1 MAQFKYTAKNTKG
14 EAVAGQIEAESQSA
28 AADQLL
34 GRELYITLLSEV
46 KPSEDIIGVISRF
59 FQHVTKKDLAIFL
72 RQLSILISA
81 AVPLVQ
87 ALQLLAKQT
96 QNKVLREALVDIHA
110 EVEGGMKFSLTLER
124 YEHIFSSYFINMV
137 RSGETSGR
145 MEEILNYLADQEEKD
160 YELQG
165 KIIGALVY
173 PGFIITTML
182 GGGFFMLAVILPKML
197 KMFEELGATSQLP
210 LATRAL
216 MVLSKI
222 AQSYWWVVI
231 LAIIALVI
239 FLRWYLHT
247 EEGRRQ
253 FDIVK
258 LRAPVF
264 GLLFQ
269 YLYIIRFAR
278 SFNTVLVGGITIPQ
292 GLRIVRSVIGNSIF
306 EKLMDETVKEV
317 EEGNPMSAVFAKN
330 KYVPTMVT
338 QMIAVGEQTGRLD
351 TVLEKITNFYSREIN
366 GVIEV
371 SLKMV
376 EPIIMIVLGVGV
388 GFLVAGVILPMM
400 NLASAVQ

>member
-1 MAQFKYTAKNTKG
+1 MQFKYTAKDKSG
-14 EAVAGQIEAESQSA
+14 ENVTGQIDAESQSA
-28 AADQLL
+28 AADQLIA
-34 GRELYITLLSEV
+34 RELYITALSEV
-46 KPSEDIIGVISRF
+46 KPSEDIIGLVRKFFSR
-59 FQHVTKKDLAIFL
+59 VTKKDLAIFL
-72 RQLSILISA
+72 RQLSILVSA
-81 AVPLVQ
+81 AVPLVR
-87 ALQLLAKQT
+87 ALNILSEQT
-96 QNKVLREALVDIHA
+96 PNRVLRETLVDVHR

-124 YEHIFSSYFINMV
+124 YPAIFSPYFINMV

-145 MEEILNYLADQEEKD
+145 MEEILGYLADQEEKD

-165 KIIGALVY
+165 KIVGALVY
-173 PGFIITTML
+173 PGFIITALL

-222 AQSYWWVVI
+222 AQSYWW
-231 LAIIALVI
+231 LVI
-239 FLRWYLHT
+239 TGIVALAFVFRWYIKT
-247 EEGRRQ
+247 EGGRKQ
-253 FDIVK
+253 FDIIK
-258 LRAPVF
+258 LKAPVF

-269 YLYIIRFAR
+269 YLYIIRFSR

-306 EKLMDETVKEV
+306 EKLIDETVKEV
-317 EEGNPMSAVFAKN
+317 EEGNPMSEVFAKN

-338 QMIAVGEQTGRLD
+338 QMLAVGEQTGRLD
-351 TVLEKITNFYSREIN
+351 AVLEKITNFYSREIN
-366 GVIEV
+366 GVIEIT
-371 SLKMV
+371 LKMV
-376 EPIIMIVLGVGV
+376 EPVIMIVLGVGV

>member
-1 MAQFKYTAKNTKG
+1 MAQFRYTAKNSKG
-14 EAVAGQIEAESQSA
+14 DAVAGEIEAESKST

-46 KPSEDIIGVISRF
+46 KPSEDIIATIRKF
-59 FQHVTKKDLAIFL
+59 FRHVTKKDLAIFL

-87 ALQLLAKQT
+87 ALRLLSEQT
-96 QNKVLREALVDIHA
+96 QNKTLREALIDIHA

-124 YEHIFSSYFINMV
+124 YEYIFSNYFINMV

-145 MEEILNYLADQEEKD
+145 LEEILNYLADQEEKD
-160 YELQG
+160 YELQS

-173 PGFIITTML
+173 PGFIMCAMFA
-182 GGGFFMLAVILPKML
+182 GAFFMMAVILPKML
-197 KMFEELGATSQLP
+197 AMFDSLGADVQLP

-216 MVLSKI
+216 KAISTV
-222 AQSYWWVVI
+222 AHNYWWAVI
-231 LAIIALVI
+231 LAIIA
-239 FLRWYLHT
+239 FAMFFRWYLRT
-247 EEGRRQ
+247 QKGRRQ

-258 LRAPVF
+258 LKAPVF

-306 EKLMDETVKEV
+306 EKLLDETVKEV
-317 EEGNPMSAVFAKN
+317 EEGNPMSGVFAKN

-338 QMIAVGEQTGRLD
+338 QMLSVGEQTGRLD
-351 TVLEKITNFYSREIN
+351 DVLEKITNFYSREIN
-366 GVIEV
+366 GVIEIA
-371 SLKMV
+371 LKLV
-376 EPIIMIVLGVGV
+376 EPAIMIILGIGV
-388 GFLVAGVILPMM
+388 GFLVAGVVMPMF
-400 NLASAVQ
+400 NLASAM